1 MATRAMRRASKPR
14 RAAATL
20 AWVCC
25 LGGCDAGT
33 KERAVAVDPTP
44 VSAPRE
50 APPAQHRVPEPA
62 LEFET
67 EASAYHARLYC
78 DASTFYLVT
87 PGAVFRL
94 LPDVP
99 AEGIP
104 LPSGAEAA
112 WSKAGLVLWA
122 DGWLELLDLATAKR
136 RRLLALPERPR
147 ALAAWLDSVA
157 WSERTAEGASL
168 VRTNAA
174 VGAVYRSLGS
184 VETITMLSD
193 WVFFVERLPDRTWRI
208 GAVPAAGGTPRFTR
222 VRSGRVPARL
232 VTGDEALHY
241 YDGNTRE
248 VRRIG
253 PDLRDETVLG
263 RDDVCSPLAVV
274 GKDVFCARV
283 EGLFQLV
290 PDEPIRPLTAPGRH
304 GLVTDIAA
312 TARRVAWITEAGDN
326 RLEVH
331 ALPYAP

>member
-1 MATRAMRRASKPR
+1 MRRVSKLR
-14 RAAATL
+14 WAAATL
-20 AWVCC
+20 SWVCC
-25 LGGCDAGT
+25 VPGCDART
-33 KERAVAVDPTP
+33 KDGPIAADPVAVSTP
-44 VSAPRE
+44 RA
-50 APPAQHRVPEPA
+50 APPVKLRVPEPELA
-62 LEFET
+62 FAT
-67 EASAYHARLYC
+67 EASAYHARLYS

-87 PGAVFRL
+87 PSAVFRL
-94 LPDVP
+94 QPDVP
-99 AEGIP
+99 IEGIP
-104 LPSGAEAA
+104 LPSGTETA
-112 WSKAGLVLWA
+112 WSKAGLVLWV
-122 DGWLELLDLATAKR
+122 DGQLELLDLATAKR
-136 RRLLALPERPR
+136 RKLRALPARPR

-208 GAVPAAGGTPRFTR
+208 GAVPAAGGAPRFTR

-232 VTGDEALHY
+232 VTADEALHY

-304 GLVTDIAA
+304 GLVTDIAT

-331 ALPYAP
+331 ALTYAP